1 MNQYFFILGNNANLS
16 LIEIYSVLNGWNYS
30 FDTIN
35 ETKDY
40 LIIECS
46 TPLNLDEL
54 QAQLGGSIKIG
65 EIILS
70 KKTHEIGDS
79 YQELEKYLIENTI
92 EAKRIFFGYN
102 LYSYKK
108 KKELDNLFKW
118 ALSFKKQ
125 LKELDYGKRRLVQ
138 SKEDVLSSVVVKKN
152 KLLDDIGFDLNFF
165 VTNNHLSVG
174 RTRTVQDFELYNK
187 LDYGRP
193 AADSKSGML
202 PPKLAQIMIN
212 LAGNPK
218 NKEDLVLL
226 DPFCGSGTVLMQ
238 AISQGFIHI
247 KGSDLSAKAVNDTKD
262 NLAYT
267 SEVLKKEDLDINI
280 QELDVNN
287 LSTGI
292 EESSVDIVVTETYLG
307 PPLTGRETKGQLIK
321 TRNELKELYKSSFD
335 EIYKIL
341 KPAAK
346 LIITIPIYKYK
357 DEDINFRIKE
367 LIEDSFVE
375 VKIMEEYKDL
385 YTKYN
390 SLIYKRDRQKLWRE
404 IFILEKR

>member
-1 MNQYFFILGNNANLS
+1 MYKYFFILGNNSNLS

-30 FDTIN
+30 FEIIN
-35 ETKDY
+35 EKKDY

-46 TPLNLDEL
+46 TPLDLDEL
-54 QAQLGGSIKIG
+54 QAQLGGTIKIG
-65 EIILS
+65 EIIFS
-70 KKTHEIGDS
+70 KKTPQISDS
-79 YQELEKYLIENTI
+79 YQFLEKYLIENTI
-92 EAKRIFFGYN
+92 EAKKIFFGYN
-102 LYSYKK
+102 LYTEKK
-108 KKELDNLFKW
+108 KKELYDIFKW
-118 ALSFKKQ
+118 ALTFKKQ
-125 LKELDYGKRRLVQ
+125 LKELDYGKRRLVD
-138 SKEDVLSSVVVKKN
+138 SKEEILSSVVVKKN
-152 KLLDDIGFDLNFF
+152 KLLEDFGFEINFF
-165 VTNNHLSVG
+165 LTNNHLSIG
-174 RTRTVQDFELYNK
+174 RTKTVQNFELYNK

-193 AADSKSGML
+193 ASDAKSGML
-202 PPKLAQIMIN
+202 PPKLAQTMIN
-212 LAGNPK
+212 LAENPK
-218 NKEDLVLL
+218 KKEDLILL

-247 KGSDLSAKAVNDTKD
+247 EASDLSAKAVSDTRE
-262 NLAYT
+262 NLTYA
-267 SEVLKKEDLDINI
+267 SEVLDKKDLEINI

-292 EESSVDIVVTETYLG
+292 EESSVDLVVTEIYLG

-321 TRNELKELYKSSFD
+321 TRNELKDLYKTAFD

-341 KPAAK
+341 KVGGK
-346 LIITIPIYKYK
+346 LVITIPIYKYK

-367 LIEDSFVE
+367 LIEDSFIE
-375 VKIMEEYKDL
+375 VKIIEEYKDL